1 MSCTTKELKF
11 IKRRQKYVLIVYG
24 YGNEIFNSKDKQE
37 MWSLQG
43 RVDSRWMPV
52 LKDEKQLFLRLRSKG

>member
-1 MSCTTKELKF
+1 M
-11 IKRRQKYVLIVYG
+11 IVYG
-24 YGNEIFNSKDKQE
+24 YGNEIFNTKDKQE